1 MTDTIIKNVR
11 MLINNRITE
20 VNILINDSKIEKIS
34 KIVSINAVDNIIN
47 GRGDLALPSGIDV
60 HVHFRDMKEKHKE
73 DWYTG
78 SCAAAAGGITTVVDH
93 PNTQPPTLNK
103 KSFYQKLIKAR
114 SKSVIDFGL
123 NGGVE
128 SENTGELTELWNL
141 GVTAFGEIFGSQNFS
156 EALDKIKRLGAVA
169 CIHAED
175 ETINKKLME
184 KYKNN
189 HNPGV
194 HSLIR
199 PPESEEAAVAAL
211 LKKQLTLHFCH
222 ISTKNAVNL
231 IRSAKEEGENF
242 TCEVTPHHLFL
253 STKSWG
259 RLGSRG
265 KMNPPLREPCHIP
278 PLWEALNDHTIDMI
292 ASDHAPHTI
301 EEKNTDIYD
310 APPGVPGVET
320 LLPLML
326 EAAKHNHI
334 TLKRLVEVTRLN
346 PAKRFGFD
354 AHNKGDIKKGFDAD
368 IIIVNTSNTTPIR
381 GEKLHS
387 KAGWTPFEG
396 TPALFPRLTL
406 LRGRVIWD
414 EGITVKKGYGN
425 HCLRNASY
433 GENDNTY

>member
-1 MTDTIIKNVR
+1 MSAHSEQLAYIAASLRKKLKLFFIMIITG
-11 MLINNRITE
+11 MLISYSFIDDLIIMIREDLLPTGAVLIQLSPVE
-20 VNILINDSKIEKIS
+20 LIILKFKIS
-34 KIVSINAVDNIIN
+34 VVAGMVPVIPILLYTVYT
-47 GRGDLALPSGIDV
+47 AL
-60 HVHFRDMKEKHKE
+60 K
-73 DWYTG
+73 
-78 SCAAAAGGITTVVDH
+78 
-93 PNTQPPTLNK
+93 
-103 KSFYQKLIKAR
+103 
-114 SKSVIDFGL
+114 
-123 NGGVE
+123 
-128 SENTGELTELWNL
+128 
-141 GVTAFGEIFGSQNFS
+141 
-156 EALDKIKRLGAVA
+156 
-169 CIHAED
+169 D
-175 ETINKKLME
+175 ETINRKLME

-194 HSLIR
+194 HSLIRPPKSEEAAVAALLSTAQRSCAGLIR

-231 IRSAKEEGENF
+231 IHSAKEEGKDV

-253 STKSWG
+253 SAKSWK

-320 LLPLML
+320 LFPLML

-334 TLKRLVEVTRLN
+334 TLKRLIEVTRLN

-368 IIIVNTSNTTPIR
+368 IIIVDTSNTTPIR

-406 LRGRVIWD
+406 LRGMIIWD